1 MIHIGDFIRSFQRAN
16 GIKSVDIATKLGMSR
31 GSYSALLSRA
41 NPTVQFDDRYA
52 IVAYIDSFGVCE
64 ESEVAKCENVVEVC
78 YSTKLSDQERER
90 INMVKALE
98 SIKFFQGKKEDYY

>member
-1 MIHIGDFIRSFQRAN
+1 MIVFDE
-16 GIKSVDIATKLGMSR
+16 V
-31 GSYSALLSRA
+31 SAA
-41 NPTVQFDDRYA
+41 IEEAQWCADKFDDRYA
-52 IVAYIDSFGVCE
+52 IVAYLDSFGVCE

-78 YSTKLSDQERER
+78 YSTQLSDQERER